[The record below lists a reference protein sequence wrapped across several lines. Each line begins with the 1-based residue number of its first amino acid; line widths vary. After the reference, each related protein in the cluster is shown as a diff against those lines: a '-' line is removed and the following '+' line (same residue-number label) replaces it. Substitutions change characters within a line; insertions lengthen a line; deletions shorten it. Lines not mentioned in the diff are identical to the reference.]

1 MTEKIDDLLL
11 LQVVVARL
19 RGKSWNSIAEDMI
32 DETGQKLRRH
42 VKIALFPTR
51 KRKIL
56 DQYRV

>member
-11 LQVVVARL
+11 LQVVVQRL
-19 RGKSWNSIAEDMI
+19 RGKSWNEIAAGMV

-51 KRKIL
+51 KRK
-56 DQYRV
+56 